1 MITADAAATASDL
14 IWRLWEAGEVIPR
27 LPGDLTPETRADG
40 YAIQSGLSLRTAKGL
55 VGWKIAATSKAGQ
68 SHIGVDGPLAGR
80 LLAERTVSSG
90 GTLSFRGNRMRVAEP
105 EFAFRA
111 GRDLGPR
118 PTPYTVDEVMA
129 AMDALIP
136 AIEVPDSRFT
146 DFAKVG
152 GPQLIADNA
161 CAHQFVLGEP
171 AACDW
176 RSLDLASYRV
186 HATVKGR
193 YERDGIGANVLGDPR
208 LALAWLVNELS
219 GLGLTLTRG
228 QVVTTGTC
236 MVPLEIQAGDHV
248 HADFGVLGRVEVLFD
263 A

>member
-1 MITADAAATASDL
+1 MITADAASKASDL
-14 IWRLWEAGEVIPR
+14 IWQLWELGEVIPR
-27 LPGDLTPETRADG
+27 LPEGLTPQTRADG

-80 LLAERTVSSG
+80 LIAERTAASG
-90 GTLSFRGNRMRVAEP
+90 ATLSFRGNRMRVAEP

-111 GRDLGPR
+111 GADLAPR
-118 PTPYTVDEVMA
+118 ATPYAVDEVMA

-136 AIEVPDSRFT
+136 AIEVPDLRFT

-152 GPQLIADNA
+152 GAQLIADNA
-161 CAHQFVLGEP
+161 CAHQFVLGQP
-171 AACDW
+171 ATCDW
-176 RSLDLASYRV
+176 RALDLARYPV
-186 HATVKGR
+186 HAIVKGR
-193 YERDGIGANVLGDPR
+193 YERDGIGANVLDDPR
-208 LALAWLVNELS
+208 LALTWLVNELS

-236 MVPLEIQAGDHV
+236 MVPLDIQAGDHV
-248 HADFGVLGRVEVLFD
+248 HADFGMLGQVEVTFG